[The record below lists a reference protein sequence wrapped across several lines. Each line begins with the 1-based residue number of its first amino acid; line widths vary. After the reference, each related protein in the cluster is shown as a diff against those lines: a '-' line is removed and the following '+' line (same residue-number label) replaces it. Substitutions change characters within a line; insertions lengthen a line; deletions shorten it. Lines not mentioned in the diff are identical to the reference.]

1 MINLTEPDA
10 ELTTT
15 KLPPGTISD
24 NEEGP
29 MINLTKPDASK
40 SLAKKK
46 AKNIDLERLVMGET
60 LSDVEVNLQS
70 NC

>member
-24 NEEGP
+24 NEEAP
-29 MINLTKPDASK
+29 IINLTKPGASK

-46 AKNIDLERLVMGET
+46 QRT
-60 LSDVEVNLQS
+60 LT
-70 NC
+70 